1 MTAGYEALH
10 GTLSRLINFEG
21 TAAQFDNEAL
31 FDEDRIAKSNQRNHG
46 YNPYGQNR
54 GMFGGF
60 GGFQAAPAQP
70 SFGGGFGKRPMKAG
84 NMRPGFNQ
92 PENESKSTVAG
103 AAGGLT
109 EAELCT
115 KLMTE

>member
-46 YNPYGQNR
+46 YNPYG
-54 GMFGGF
+54 
-60 GGFQAAPAQP
+60 
-70 SFGGGFGKRPMKAG
+70 
-84 NMRPGFNQ
+84 
-92 PENESKSTVAG
+92 
-103 AAGGLT
+103 
-109 EAELCT
+109 
-115 KLMTE
+115 